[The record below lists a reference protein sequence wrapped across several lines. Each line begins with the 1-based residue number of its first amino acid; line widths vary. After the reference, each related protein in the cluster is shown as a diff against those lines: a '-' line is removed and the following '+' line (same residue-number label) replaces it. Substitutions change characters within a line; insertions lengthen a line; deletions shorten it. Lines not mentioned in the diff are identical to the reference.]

1 MLKEQGPKLLPTII
15 GYYLEKTLV
24 SGAPLF
30 YFYEPVIIFIS
41 IFPLWFHIVLSRD
54 TILRGAWKWLKFL
67 RGSVAQSDMAGQVWD
82 MPDWSC
88 HFVGTL

>member
-41 IFPLWFHIVLSRD
+41 IFPL
-54 TILRGAWKWLKFL
+54 
-67 RGSVAQSDMAGQVWD
+67 
-82 MPDWSC
+82 
-88 HFVGTL
+88 